1 MPKSQKKILNIE
13 VKNIVIHLV
22 NKKAGNRSVKFK
34 AASSVI
40 KVSDA
45 EKRFITD
52 LHSAYYKRSNP
63 MYGVFGGDNPEFK
76 DNLDKYLAE
85 EQDFLE
91 FSKNGLSIFK
101 NEIQKSAPA
110 TGGFLVFAEY
120 VNIDDNIHYLLVL
133 TTNNKDGFSINDKLE
148 IEDIKSIDMSK
159 VDVACLINLSKYSN
173 YEDETGDTYLS
184 FVRGKKDV
192 SVYFLNFIDCNDKTT
207 NKESSKRLMIA
218 ISDYMKHQDWDRD
231 MKRKKKE
238 LIYSYCDN
246 CMYNNESIKLLAI
259 SELMNS
265 DEPNDFMEYA
275 SNEEHSVSAIISGDR
290 SQLKQLKSIYYKD
303 KNMTSSCERKLLIEN
318 RVHYDDKKKEL
329 TFRNIPEELI
339 DQILKL

>member
-1 MPKSQKKILNIE
+1 MPKLQKKNPNIE

-22 NKKAGNRSVKFK
+22 NKKAGNRSVTFK

-45 EKRFITD
+45 EKRFIAD

-63 MYGVFGGDNPEFK
+63 MYGIFGGDSPEFK

-85 EQDFLE
+85 DQDFLE

-110 TGGFLVFAEY
+110 SGGFLVFAEY
-120 VNIDDNIHYLLVL
+120 VNTNDNIHYLLVL
-133 TTNNKDGFSINDKLE
+133 TTNNKDGFSINEKLE

-173 YEDETGDTYLS
+173 YKDDAGDTYLS

-192 SVYFLNFIDCNDKTT
+192 SVYFMNFIDCNDKTT
-207 NKESSKRLMIA
+207 NKESSKRLMVA
-218 ISDYMKHQDWDRD
+218 ISDYMTHQDWDRD

-265 DEPNDFMEYA
+265 YEPNDFMEYA

-303 KNMTSSCERKLLIEN
+303 KNMTISFERKLLIEN
-318 RVHYDDKKKEL
+318 RVHYDDNKKEL